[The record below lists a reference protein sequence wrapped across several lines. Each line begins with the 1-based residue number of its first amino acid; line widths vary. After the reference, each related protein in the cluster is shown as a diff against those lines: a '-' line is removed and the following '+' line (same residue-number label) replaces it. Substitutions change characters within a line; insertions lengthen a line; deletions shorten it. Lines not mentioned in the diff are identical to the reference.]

1 MEPNVH
7 MVSWLMASAALSTY
21 MQNLHG
27 NLLLTFPDPISRPKS
42 TTTNMWKCMHYQY
55 LAKQNEGIPFSGH
68 ICKIDRIYLR
78 SSKKKKIFS
87 KNLYLGTYLF
97 ALVYVDINLGN
108 YQGKMKYLI
117 WNQGCKVL
125 FDKIK
130 NYGMYTKN
138 TTNFEFHQVSISYF
152 RGV

>member
-55 LAKQNEGIPFSGH
+55 LAKQNEGTIFRTFARNLFE
-68 ICKIDRIYLR
+68 KQ
-78 SSKKKKIFS
+78 KK
-87 KNLYLGTYLF
+87 
-97 ALVYVDINLGN
+97 D
-108 YQGKMKYLI
+108 
-117 WNQGCKVL
+117 
-125 FDKIK
+125 
-130 NYGMYTKN
+130 
-138 TTNFEFHQVSISYF
+138 TNFLKESTQYLKN
-152 RGV
+152 